1 MQTAVEAERM
11 TSAELRE
18 GLSVQENA
26 FEHQLSQLRIQ
37 LRDKSI
43 ELHHQVTSADCCFF
57 CSVVSVYGVVTN
69 ELSNMI

>member
-1 MQTAVEAERM
+1 MLALQPVQTGRQLSEVVQTAVEAERM

-43 ELHHQVTSADCCFF
+43 ELHHQVTSKD
-57 CSVVSVYGVVTN
+57 
-69 ELSNMI
+69 